1 MCTIVIECTIV
12 VIFPLFP
19 IKKLRLTSS
28 ALRGH
33 SFFFI
38 PATIADDLRPPSKI
52 LSITFFVL
60 SLFLSISLLMLT
72 AKQGTYW
79 YHLYNVFGIARSL
92 TMYWTRDLP
101 HWMSSL
107 YTRLSRRIVIFVRN
121 EIVFVFKPESYM
133 QSFYSTE

>member
-1 MCTIVIECTIV
+1 MYDCYRMYNSSDFSFVSN
-12 VIFPLFP
+12 
-19 IKKLRLTSS
+19 KKIAIDFVGSTWSFVFFHPCHNGRWPPTSIQD
-28 ALRGH
+28 
-33 SFFFI
+33 FI
-38 PATIADDLRPPSKI
+38 HYY
-52 LSITFFVL
+52 FVL